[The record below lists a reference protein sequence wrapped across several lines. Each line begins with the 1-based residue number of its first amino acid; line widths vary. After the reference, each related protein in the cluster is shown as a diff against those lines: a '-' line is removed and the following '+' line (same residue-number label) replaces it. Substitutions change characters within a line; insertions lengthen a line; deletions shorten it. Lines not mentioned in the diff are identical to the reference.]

1 MHGVMTGGEMGL
13 ARGSESVDAGSLA
26 AATLEPELTVVA
38 RGALVERARA
48 GDREAFEAL
57 VERWLVP
64 SLRTAYA
71 IIGNEADAR
80 DATQDAFL
88 RAWRE
93 LPRLR
98 DPASFDAW
106 FNRILVNR
114 CRTLR
119 SRGRRTTVR
128 EIHLSILPEPSEPA
142 AFDPPGD
149 DGAVSPD
156 AFEHAFCRLSMPDR
170 SILVLHHLQHRPLAD
185 VAAGLGIPVGT
196 AKSRLFAA
204 RKALERA
211 LEVELR

>member
-1 MHGVMTGGEMGL
+1 MGL
-13 ARGSESVDAGSLA
+13 VQGSGSMSTARRAEAALESA
-26 AATLEPELTVVA
+26 AAPTA
-38 RGALVERARA
+38 RLILVERARA
-48 GDREAFEAL
+48 GDRDAFEAL
-57 VERWLVP
+57 VERWLEP

-71 IIGNEADAR
+71 IVGTEADAR

-88 RAWRE
+88 QAWRE

-119 SRGRRTTVR
+119 HRGRRTTVR
-128 EIHLSILPEPSEPA
+128 EIHLSVLPETSEPA
-142 AFDPPGD
+142 TTDPPGD
-149 DGAVSPD
+149 DGAVSLD
-156 AFEHAFCRLSMPDR
+156 AFEHAFRRLSMPDR
-170 SILVLHHLQHRPLAD
+170 TILVLHHLQHRSLAD

-211 LEVELR
+211 LEAELR

>member
-1 MHGVMTGGEMGL
+1 MGL
-13 ARGSESVDAGSLA
+13 MPRSGSMVREADAA
-26 AATLEPELTVVA
+26 LEPTEA
-38 RGALVERARA
+38 RTARSLLVEQAQA

-57 VERWLVP
+57 LERWLLP

-71 IIGNEADAR
+71 IIGDEADAR

-88 RAWRE
+88 QAWRE

-98 DPASFDAW
+98 DPGSFDAW

-119 SRGRRTTVR
+119 QRGRRTTVR
-128 EIHLSILPEPSEPA
+128 EIHLSVLPETSEPA
-142 AFDPPGD
+142 TADPPGD
-149 DGAVSPD
+149 DGAVPLD
-156 AFEHAFCRLSMPDR
+156 AFEHAFQRLSMPDR
-170 SILVLHHLQHRPLAD
+170 TILVLHHLQHRPLAD

-204 RKALERA
+204 RKNLERA
-211 LEVELR
+211 LEAELR

>member
-1 MHGVMTGGEMGL
+1 MGL
-13 ARGSESVDAGSLA
+13 VQGSGSMSTVRSADAAPNTA
-26 AATLEPELTVVA
+26 AAPTA
-38 RGALVERARA
+38 RLILVERARA
-48 GDREAFEAL
+48 GDRDAFEAL
-57 VERWLVP
+57 VERWLEP

-71 IIGNEADAR
+71 IVGTEADAR

-88 RAWRE
+88 QAWRE

-119 SRGRRTTVR
+119 HRGRRTTVR
-128 EIHLSILPEPSEPA
+128 EIHLSVLPETSEPA
-142 AFDPPGD
+142 TADLPGND
-149 DGAVSPD
+149 DAASLD
-156 AFEHAFCRLSMPDR
+156 AFEHAFRRLSMPDR
-170 SILVLHHLQHRPLAD
+170 TILVLHHLQHQPLAD
-185 VAAGLGIPVGT
+185 VAAGLGIPAGT

-211 LEVELR
+211 LEAELR

>member
-1 MHGVMTGGEMGL
+1 MGV
-13 ARGSESVDAGSLA
+13 AQGSGSVHAELPA
-26 AATLEPELTVVA
+26 AAASEPGAADTA
-38 RGALVERARA
+38 RSLLVERARA
-48 GDREAFEAL
+48 GDRDAFEAVL
-57 VERWLVP
+57 ERWMVP

-71 IIGNEADAR
+71 IIGDEADAR

-88 RAWRE
+88 QAWRE

-98 DPASFDAW
+98 DPERFDAW

-119 SRGRRTTVR
+119 HRGRRSTVH
-128 EIHLSILPEPSEPA
+128 EIHLSRLPETSEPVA
-142 AFDPPGD
+142 ADPPGD
-149 DGAVSPD
+149 DGPVSLD
-156 AFEHAFCRLSMPDR
+156 AFGHAFGRLSMPDR
-170 SILVLHHLQHRPLAD
+170 TILALHHLQHQPLAD

-211 LEVELR
+211 LEAELR

>member
-1 MHGVMTGGEMGL
+1 MGL
-13 ARGSESVDAGSLA
+13 VQGSGSISTARSVGAELA
-26 AATLEPELTVVA
+26 TAARAV
-38 RGALVERARA
+38 LVERAQA

-57 VERWLVP
+57 VERWLAP

-71 IIGNEADAR
+71 IIGDEADAR

-98 DPASFDAW
+98 DPGSFDAW

-119 SRGRRTTVR
+119 QRGRRATVR
-128 EIHLSILPEPSEPA
+128 EIHLSILPEASEPA
-142 AFDPPGD
+142 AADPPGD
-149 DGAVSPD
+149 DGAVSLE
-156 AFEHAFCRLSMPDR
+156 AFEHAFGRLSTGDR
-170 SILVLHHLQHRPLAD
+170 SILVLHHLQHQPLAD

-211 LEVELR
+211 LEAELR